1 MIETFKG
8 TVYPWQCD
16 NFGHMNVQFYV
27 ARFDEANWHLLADC
41 GITPDYFRENNKAI
55 VAVEQNISYHK
66 ELFSGDL
73 ILVRSKLMEISDK
86 TMIYYHQMINCQTN
100 EVASEMKLTAV
111 HIDTRTRKAVPFSN
125 EMMNHLIRKV
135 VE

>member
-66 ELFSGDL
+66 ELFPGDL

-86 TMIYYHQMINCQTN
+86 TMIYYHQMLNCQTN
-100 EVASEMKLTAV
+100 EVASEMTLTAV